1 MLTVDFDR
9 LAVLPGHRLLDIG
22 AGAGRHAFEAYRRG
36 AEVTALDQDSDGLA
50 EVEQMFTAMT
60 AAGEAPSGGSATT
73 VRGDALGL
81 PYPDAHFDRIIASEI
96 LEHIPEDDK
105 AIAELARVLKP
116 GGVAAV
122 TVPRWLPEKVCWLLS
137 DAYHEVEGGHVRIYR
152 ADELRDQLENAG
164 MVPLHQE
171 HAHALH
177 SPYWWLKCAL
187 GTDRETHPLSKAYH
201 QLLVWDMLRKPW
213 LTRTA
218 ESVLDRWIGKSVA
231 LYFGKPEV
239 PVAAA

>member
-9 LAVLPGHRLLDIG
+9 LAVLPGHRLIDIG
-22 AGAGRHAFEAYRRG
+22 AGAGRHSFEAYRRG
-36 AEVTALDQDSDGLA
+36 AAVTALDQNVDDLA
-50 EVEQMFTAMT
+50 EVEHMFSAM
-60 AAGEAPSGGSATT
+60 AEAGEVAPGGSATT

-81 PYPDAHFDRIIASEI
+81 PYPDGHFDRIIASEI

-105 AIAELARVLKP
+105 AIAELTRVLKP

-152 ADELRDQLENAG
+152 ADQLQHKLREAG

-171 HAHALH
+171 HAHSLH
-177 SPYWWLKCAL
+177 APYWWLKCAV
-187 GTDRETHPLSKAYH
+187 GTERDNHPLPKAYH
-201 QLLVWDMLRKPW
+201 RLLVWDMLRKPW
-213 LTRTA
+213 LTRAA
-218 ESVLDRWIGKSVA
+218 EDVLDRWIGKSVV
-231 LYFGKPEV
+231 LYFGKPEAT
-239 PVAAA
+239 VAAA

>member
-9 LAVLPGHRLLDIG
+9 LAVLPGQQLIDIG
-22 AGAGRHAFEAYRRG
+22 CGAGRHAFEAYRRG
-36 AEVTALDQDSDGLA
+36 AEVTALDHDTEGLA
-50 EVEQMFTAMT
+50 EVEQMFAAM
-60 AAGEAPSGGSATT
+60 AAADEVAPGGTATT

-81 PYPDAHFDRIIASEI
+81 PYPDDHFDRVIASEI
-96 LEHIPEDDK
+96 LEHVPEDEK
-105 AIAELARVLKP
+105 AIMELARILKP
-116 GGVAAV
+116 GGIAAV
-122 TVPRWLPEKVCWLLS
+122 TVPRWLPERMCWLLS

-152 ADELRDQLENAG
+152 ADELQDKLRNAG
-164 MVPLHQE
+164 MVALHQE

-177 SPYWWLKCAL
+177 APYWWLKCAV
-187 GTDRETHPLSKAYH
+187 GTDRDNHPLTKAYH

-218 ESVLDRWIGKSVA
+218 EGVLDRWIGKSVV